1 MGALFSYSLASS
13 IGLLALWTAYRWAL
27 ATERQ
32 HSANRMF
39 IYAIYAA
46 ALAMPFAGN
55 IAEALNPVG
64 DGATIAV
71 GAISQ
76 HIAPD
81 TGTTPLLPDILLQV
95 YIAGLII
102 TGALSIAAA
111 VRLWRIIGRGT
122 KIQLENGYTL
132 VLTDDTSTVPFSW
145 CRYMVMSRS
154 DYESSGEPIML
165 HELCHLRCRHWI
177 DLLGAQAVIILQWYN
192 PAAWLMR
199 EELKTLHEYQADSAV
214 IKAGTDIRQYQI
226 LLIKKAV
233 GARFPSLANSLN
245 HSKLKKRVTM
255 MYKSNPSA
263 LRRLRAAALV
273 PALALGLAVTGIP
286 AVASALESAASASV
300 SKGTENQPS
309 GQTAP
314 TANVIQGNPE
324 IYLDGK
330 RITSEELQAMDP
342 STIKGM
348 KIDKATNIIYATTK
362 EDGDKGGKSKVTMAT
377 FPGGETAIY
386 RFVAQNMKYPVE
398 AQKKKIEGRVV
409 VKFSISATGKV
420 SDVKVVRSVDP
431 LLDAEAVRVVSL
443 LPDFTPAQMDS
454 KPVATEFALPV
465 QFKLQ

>member
-1 MGALFSYSLASS
+1 
-13 IGLLALWTAYRWAL
+13 
-27 ATERQ
+27 
-32 HSANRMF
+32 
-39 IYAIYAA
+39 
-46 ALAMPFAGN
+46 
-55 IAEALNPVG
+55 
-64 DGATIAV
+64 
-71 GAISQ
+71 
-76 HIAPD
+76 
-81 TGTTPLLPDILLQV
+81 
-95 YIAGLII
+95 
-102 TGALSIAAA
+102 
-111 VRLWRIIGRGT
+111 
-122 KIQLENGYTL
+122 
-132 VLTDDTSTVPFSW
+132 
-145 CRYMVMSRS
+145 
-154 DYESSGEPIML
+154 
-165 HELCHLRCRHWI
+165 
-177 DLLGAQAVIILQWYN
+177 
-192 PAAWLMR
+192 
-199 EELKTLHEYQADSAV
+199 
-214 IKAGTDIRQYQI
+214 
-226 LLIKKAV
+226 
-233 GARFPSLANSLN
+233 
-245 HSKLKKRVTM
+245 

-273 PALALGLAVTGIP
+273 PALALGLAVTDIP
-286 AVASALESAASASV
+286 AVASALEQAASASV

-386 RFVAQNMKYPVE
+386 QFLAQNMKYPAE
-398 AQKKKIEGRVV
+398 AQKKQIEGRVV
-409 VKFSISATGKV
+409 VQFSISATGKV

-443 LPDFTPAQMDS
+443 LPDFTPAQMDG